1 MKKSLLLSI
10 LALSLTGMA
19 SAASFVFEESQWT
32 WNNTTGTLDLGEAA
46 LTGLQD
52 WTLSATIS
60 LNGTSGN
67 NWGSTLL
74 ASGAN
79 PTADSFPNG
88 FQFYMSNTNG
98 LVTKG
103 IPSSDSGGETTYGTT
118 AFKTGLIT
126 IDMAYDSSAKSLTW
140 TVYTQ
145 GDSTEEKLPYATATR
160 TELNSFFQN
169 GQITQLSSMLNKDN
183 SSPSTIQSVSINI
196 VPEPT
201 TAVMGLLG
209 IVVPA
214 MRRRRR
220 S

>member
-32 WNNTTGTLDLGEAA
+32 WNNTAGTLDLGEAA

-67 NWGSTLL
+67 SWGSTLL
-74 ASGAN
+74 ASGTN
-79 PTADSFPNG
+79 PTADFFPNG
-88 FQFYMSNTNG
+88 FQFYMSNFNG

-103 IPSSDSGGETTYGTT
+103 IPSSDSGGETIYGTT

-145 GDSTEEKLPYATATR
+145 GDNTEEKLPYATATR

-169 GQITQLSSMLNKDN
+169 GQITQLSSLLNRDN

-220 S
+220 Y

>member
-1 MKKSLLLSI
+1 
-10 LALSLTGMA
+10 
-19 SAASFVFEESQWT
+19 
-32 WNNTTGTLDLGEAA
+32 
-46 LTGLQD
+46 
-52 WTLSATIS
+52 
-60 LNGTSGN
+60 
-67 NWGSTLL
+67 
-74 ASGAN
+74 
-79 PTADSFPNG
+79 
-88 FQFYMSNTNG
+88 MSNTNG

-103 IPSSDSGGETTYGTT
+103 IPSSDSGGEATYGTT

-145 GDSTEEKLPYATATR
+145 GNSTEEKLPYATATR

>member
-19 SAASFVFEESQWT
+19 SAASFIFEESQWT

-67 NWGSTLL
+67 TWGSTLL
-74 ASGAN
+74 ASGTN

-103 IPSSDSGGETTYGTT
+103 IPSSDSGGEMTYGTT

-145 GDSTEEKLPYATATR
+145 GDSTEEKLLYATATR
-160 TELNSFFQN
+160 TELNSFSK
-169 GQITQLSSMLNKDN
+169 T
-183 SSPSTIQSVSINI
+183 V
-196 VPEPT
+196 
-201 TAVMGLLG
+201 
-209 IVVPA
+209 
-214 MRRRRR
+214 R
-220 S
+220 SRS

>member
-1 MKKSLLLSI
+1 MKSLLLSI

-79 PTADSFPNG
+79 PHSRFLPER
-88 FQFYMSNTNG
+88 
-98 LVTKG
+98 
-103 IPSSDSGGETTYGTT
+103 IPVLHVQHQWSG
-118 AFKTGLIT
+118 
-126 IDMAYDSSAKSLTW
+126 DQRHS
-140 TVYTQ
+140 Q
-145 GDSTEEKLPYATATR
+145 
-160 TELNSFFQN
+160 Q
-169 GQITQLSSMLNKDN
+169 
-183 SSPSTIQSVSINI
+183 
-196 VPEPT
+196 
-201 TAVMGLLG
+201 
-209 IVVPA
+209 
-214 MRRRRR
+214 
-220 S
+220 

>member
-19 SAASFVFEESQWT
+19 SAASFIFEESQWT

-67 NWGSTLL
+67 TWGSTLL
-74 ASGAN
+74 ASGTN

-103 IPSSDSGGETTYGTT
+103 IPSSDSGGEMTYGTT

-145 GDSTEEKLPYATATR
+145 GDSTEEKLLYATATR
-160 TELNSFFQN
+160 TELNFFFQN
-169 GQITQLSSMLNKDN
+169 GQITQLSSMLNKNND
-183 SSPSTIQSVSINI
+183 SPSTIQSVSINI

>member
-1 MKKSLLLSI
+1 M
-10 LALSLTGMA
+10 
-19 SAASFVFEESQWT
+19 T

-74 ASGAN
+74 ASGTN

-103 IPSSDSGGETTYGTT
+103 IPSSDSGGEMTYGTT

-145 GDSTEEKLPYATATR
+145 RDNTEEKLLYATATR

-169 GQITQLSSMLNKDN
+169 GQITQLSSMLNKNN

-201 TAVMGLLG
+201 TAVMGLFRYPCSSPIRG
-209 IVVPA
+209 
-214 MRRRRR
+214 R
-220 S
+220 